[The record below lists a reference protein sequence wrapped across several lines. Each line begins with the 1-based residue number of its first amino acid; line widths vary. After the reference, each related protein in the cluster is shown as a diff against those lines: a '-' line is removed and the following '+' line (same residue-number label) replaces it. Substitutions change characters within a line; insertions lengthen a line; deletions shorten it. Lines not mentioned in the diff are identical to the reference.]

1 MPPVDQ
7 SLRLAHCRVWR
18 RWRRYCTCGIRWAT
32 CPDRRLAALPVPD
45 PPSPAE
51 RSPAWAGPTLI
62 DWYRAAE
69 LITPAAEYRMG
80 RITRTRP

>member
-1 MPPVDQ
+1 
-7 SLRLAHCRVWR
+7 
-18 RWRRYCTCGIRWAT
+18 
-32 CPDRRLAALPVPD
+32 VPD